1 MNKVLEAIELLS
13 RGNGN
18 SISNSDSYD
27 QSENQVGNQISCDGS
42 CGITSDILIAAKTE
56 LERAFRDLENQ
67 KAAFRYEMEL
77 KQKTYESQMKLF
89 NMKWE
94 LLEEE
99 TRKLAEESKK
109 AEKRRAFFER
119 VNSYQKSNSDSD
131 NIVHGEMFFKGV
143 ASPQALKKR
152 YKDLIKI
159 YHPDAEFG
167 DNQTV
172 QEINREYDSLRHAM
186 AK

>member
-1 MNKVLEAIELLS
+1 MNNVMEAIELLS
-13 RGNGN
+13 KGNG
-18 SISNSDSYD
+18 SSEINSD
-27 QSENQVGNQISCDGS
+27 V
-42 CGITSDILIAAKTE
+42 LLAAKHE
-56 LERAFRDLENQ
+56 LERALKDLNNQRD
-67 KAAFRYEMEL
+67 AFRYEMEL
-77 KQKTYESQMKLF
+77 KQKSFDAQVQLF

-99 TRKLAEESKK
+99 TRRLAEESKK

-119 VNSYQKSNSDSD
+119 VNSYQKTNDNED

-143 ASPQALKKR
+143 ASPQALRKR

-159 YHPDAEFG
+159 YHPDSEFG

-172 QEINREYDSLRHAM
+172 QEINREYDNLRHAM

>member
-1 MNKVLEAIELLS
+1 MNKVLEAIELLNNAT
-13 RGNGN
+13 NG
-18 SISNSDSYD
+18 SEISSS
-27 QSENQVGNQISCDGS
+27 V
-42 CGITSDILIAAKTE
+42 LLAAKLE
-56 LERAFRDLENQ
+56 LENELRILEIKKQAFQ
-67 KAAFRYEMEL
+67 YEMEV
-77 KQKTYESQMKLF
+77 KQKSFDSQAKLF
-89 NMKWE
+89 DMKWN

-99 TRKLAEESKK
+99 TRRLAEENKK

-119 VNSYQKSNSDSD
+119 VNSYEKGEGD

-159 YHPDAEFG
+159 YHPDAEYG

-172 QEINREYDSLRHAM
+172 QEINREYDNLRHAM

>member
-1 MNKVLEAIELLS
+1 MNKVLEAIEMLSQGNDSEISSDVLL
-13 RGNGN
+13 
-18 SISNSDSYD
+18 
-27 QSENQVGNQISCDGS
+27 
-42 CGITSDILIAAKTE
+42 AAKCE
-56 LERAFRDLENQ
+56 LERAMHDLEVQ
-67 KAAFRYEMEL
+67 REALRYEMEM
-77 KQKTYESQMKLF
+77 KQKALDAQTQLF
-89 NMKWE
+89 NMKWNV
-94 LLEEE
+94 LEEE
-99 TRKLAEESKK
+99 TRRLAEDSKK

-119 VNSYQKSNSDSD
+119 VNSYQKSDSGD

-159 YHPDAEFG
+159 YHPDAEYG

-172 QEINREYDSLRHAM
+172 QEINREYDNLRHAM

>member
-1 MNKVLEAIELLS
+1 MNKVLEVIELLS
-13 RGNGN
+13 KGN
-18 SISNSDSYD
+18 
-27 QSENQVGNQISCDGS
+27 DGS
-42 CGITSDILIAAKTE
+42 ELTGELLCAAKVE
-56 LERAFRDLENQ
+56 LEQELRDLERK
-67 KAAFRYEMEL
+67 KAAFDYEMDIR
-77 KQKTYESQMKLF
+77 QKMFDSQVKLF
-89 NMKWE
+89 DMKWN

-99 TRKLAEESKK
+99 TRKLAEENKK

-119 VNSYQKSNSDSD
+119 VNSYQTGRTDGHD

-159 YHPDAEFG
+159 YHPDAEYG

-172 QEINREYDSLRHAM
+172 QEINREYDTLIHAM

>member
-1 MNKVLEAIELLS
+1 MDYK
-13 RGNGN
+13 
-18 SISNSDSYD
+18 
-27 QSENQVGNQISCDGS
+27 
-42 CGITSDILIAAKTE
+42 
-56 LERAFRDLENQ
+56 
-67 KAAFRYEMEL
+67 
-77 KQKTYESQMKLF
+77 
-89 NMKWE
+89 
-94 LLEEE
+94 
-99 TRKLAEESKK
+99 
-109 AEKRRAFFER
+109 
-119 VNSYQKSNSDSD
+119 D
-131 NIVHGEMFFKGV
+131 NIIHGEMFFKGV

>member
-1 MNKVLEAIELLS
+1 MFINNKGNKMNKVNEAIELLS
-13 RGNGN
+13 LGRDIACNSCENGTF
-18 SISNSDSYD
+18 ISSD
-27 QSENQVGNQISCDGS
+27 
-42 CGITSDILIAAKTE
+42 LLLAAKEE
-56 LERAFRDLENQ
+56 LERAFKDLENQ

-77 KQKTYESQMKLF
+77 KQKTYDSQMKLF

-99 TRKLAEESKK
+99 TRKLAEETKK

-119 VNSYQKSNSDSD
+119 VNSYQKNGDPTD
-131 NIVHGEMFFKGV
+131 NIVHGEMFFKG
-143 ASPQALKKR
+143 ANSPQALKKR

-159 YHPDAEFG
+159 YHPDSEFG
-167 DNQTV
+167 DNQTI

>member
-1 MNKVLEAIELLS
+1 MDKVLEVIELLS
-13 RGNGN
+13 KGN
-18 SISNSDSYD
+18 DS
-27 QSENQVGNQISCDGS
+27 SALTAELLC
-42 CGITSDILIAAKTE
+42 AAKSE
-56 LERAFRDLENQ
+56 LERQFRDLERQ
-67 KAAFRYEMEL
+67 KEAFNYEMEIR
-77 KQKTYESQMKLF
+77 QRTFESQSKLF
-89 NMKWE
+89 DMKWN

-99 TRKLAEESKK
+99 TRRLAEENKK

-119 VNSYQKSNSDSD
+119 VNSYQNNDNSYD

-159 YHPDAEFG
+159 YHPDSEYG
-167 DNQTV
+167 DHQTV
-172 QEINREYDSLRHAM
+172 QEINREYDTLRHAM

>member
-13 RGNGN
+13 KGND
-18 SISNSDSYD
+18 SSDIS
-27 QSENQVGNQISCDGS
+27 
-42 CGITSDILIAAKTE
+42 SDILFAAKLE
-56 LERAFRDLENQ
+56 LERALRDLETQRN
-67 KAAFRYEMEL
+67 AFQYEMEI
-77 KQKTYESQMKLF
+77 KQKALQTQEQLF
-89 NMKWE
+89 SMKWE

-99 TRKLAEESKK
+99 TRKLAEESQK

-119 VNSYQKSNSDSD
+119 VNSYQKNETGYKD
-131 NIVHGEMFFKGV
+131 NLVHGEMFFKGV

-159 YHPDAEFG
+159 YHPDSEFG

-172 QEINREYDSLRHAM
+172 QEINREYDNLRHAM

>member
-1 MNKVLEAIELLS
+1 MYRLIYERVGDSLDNLYKGIKMNKVMEAIELLS
-13 RGNGN
+13 QGNDNGEL
-18 SISNSDSYD
+18 NSD
-27 QSENQVGNQISCDGS
+27 
-42 CGITSDILIAAKTE
+42 LLLAAKQE
-56 LERAFRDLENQ
+56 LEWAYKELESKRNAFQ
-67 KAAFRYEMEL
+67 YEMEL
-77 KQKTYESQMKLF
+77 KQKSLDSQIKLF
-89 NMKWE
+89 NMKWS

-119 VNSYQKSNSDSD
+119 VNSFQKGGNDGD

-159 YHPDAEFG
+159 YHPDSENG

-172 QEINREYDSLRHAM
+172 QEINREYDSLIHAM

>member
-13 RGNGN
+13 KGNDN
-18 SISNSDSYD
+18 CEIS
-27 QSENQVGNQISCDGS
+27 SEV
-42 CGITSDILIAAKTE
+42 LYAAKLE
-56 LERAFRDLENQ
+56 LERELRELES
-67 KAAFRYEMEL
+67 KRASFLYEMEC
-77 KQKTYESQMKLF
+77 KQKALDAQTQLF
-89 NMKWE
+89 NMKWNV
-94 LLEEE
+94 LEEE
-99 TRKLAEESKK
+99 TRKLAEDSKK

-119 VNSYQKSNSDSD
+119 VNSYQRNDNVD

-143 ASPQALKKR
+143 ASQQALKKR

-159 YHPDAEFG
+159 YHPDSEFG

-172 QEINREYDSLRHAM
+172 QEINREYDNLRHAM